1 MDDDV
6 MRASEPALALSPL
19 EPIDVSRHHG
29 TGPFMRS
36 DITTARG
43 RSSEGPGPR
52 TASGRGA
59 TDFQER
65 LPEKQRRPSIFSR
78 TERQHPARQAE
89 AARATRTALNFRGR
103 SVRRAE
109 PDRAPLAVPMNR
121 DVGLDIQTG
130 GLVFVEF
137 HRP

>member
-65 LPEKQRRPSIFSR
+65 LPEKQRRPSIFF
-78 TERQHPARQAE
+78 THGT
-89 AARATRTALNFRGR
+89 AAPGKAGR
-103 SVRRAE
+103 SGASN
-109 PDRAPLAVPMNR
+109 ANSL
-121 DVGLDIQTG
+121 
-130 GLVFVEF
+130 EF
-137 HRP
+137 PGPFR